1 MYQSFGETEKYSR
14 RKIATYE
21 RIAAGLYQ
29 ERQSKEDRVASRIE
43 LIETERSLNYKNR
56 VWNSHY

>member
-29 ERQSKEDRVASRIE
+29 ERQSKEDRVALGRE
-43 LIETERSLNYKNR
+43 ETERSLNYKNR
-56 VWNSHY
+56 VWNGHY

>member
-29 ERQSKEDRVASRIE
+29 ERQSKEDRVALGRE
-43 LIETERSLNYKNR
+43 ETERSLNYKNR